1 MINNNDEI
9 MGILTEYGLDERE
22 ASLYLAGLEI
32 GESGMASI
40 AKLAGVK
47 RPTAYVTF
55 KSLEKKGLM
64 GSFKVKHGLRF
75 VSTKPE
81 VLVARAKAKVKSLES
96 IIPSINAIVGKSSYK
111 PRITYYEGKEGFLVA
126 AEQILAKPNSLVRH
140 IGSLTETHKV
150 MGEDYDLEY
159 FMPKRIKHNIKLKA
173 LYFSNLT
180 EKVSEKILDNEA
192 QLRELRFLPNKYNHN
207 TSKVIMDDRIIISGG
222 SKELISVIIESK
234 EIAFSEQQNFDL
246 IWDLMGEKK

>member
-111 PRITYYEGKEGFLVA
+111 
-126 AEQILAKPNSLVRH
+126 
-140 IGSLTETHKV
+140 IGRASC
-150 MGEDYDLEY
+150 
-159 FMPKRIKHNIKLKA
+159 
-173 LYFSNLT
+173 
-180 EKVSEKILDNEA
+180 
-192 QLRELRFLPNKYNHN
+192 RER
-207 TSKVIMDDRIIISGG
+207 V
-222 SKELISVIIESK
+222 
-234 EIAFSEQQNFDL
+234 
-246 IWDLMGEKK
+246 